1 MIVNVAP
8 LPGPDLTVADPPW
21 AQDTGY
27 AVTRGFKVRT
37 PDKRKVLLP
46 YPSMTLSA
54 IAALPVAELAERDA
68 HLYLWTTQQYLHDSF
83 HVAEAWGFRVVAT
96 LVWCKE
102 PLGVKLGGAFGS
114 SVEFVHFAR
123 RGSLPT
129 IGSVDRRWFQWPRK
143 RGAPVRRGERR
154 TDGHSAK
161 PEAFLDLVEQVSP
174 GPYLELFARRQRL
187 GWDTWGNE
195 ALNHVEI
202 AS

>member
-1 MIVNVAP
+1 MNTQPEKRYRTI
-8 LPGPDLTVADPPW
+8 VADPPW
-21 AQDTGY
+21 RQAGSY
-27 AVTRGFKVRT
+27 AVTRGFTCRI
-37 PDKRKVLLP
+37 PDKRDTPLP
-46 YPSMTLSA
+46 YPSMTVGA
-54 IAALPVAELAERDA
+54 IAALPVRDLAARDA

-83 HVAEAWGFRVVAT
+83 HIIDAWGFRKPVT

-102 PLGVKLGGAFGS
+102 PLSVQLGGTFGS

-123 RGSLPT
+123 RGSLPALDT
-129 IGSVDRRWFQWPRK
+129 VDRRWFTWPRR
-143 RGAPVRRGERR
+143 RGAPVKMGERR
-154 TDGHSAK
+154 IDGHSAK
-161 PEAFLDLVEQVSP
+161 PEAFLDMVERVSP